1 MAAHHVT
8 GGAGMVVGPLGLERH
23 LRYWSR
29 PRQGGEPQP
38 PGGPGYLPSKTHLTI
53 ISPSHHHLTII
64 SPSHHHH
71 TIISPSHHI
80 TIISPSHHLHPTFSL
95 SLSSSWRWHLPIF
108 THLIFL
114 WFFRPYP
121 TILIL
126 QILFPSQLTW
136 KQGRG
141 ILYSHAVYIWI
152 VLLFKYTKNSRR
164 WENSLLKSG
173 SGKNNFVFPKPFH
186 FRSFSF
192 SRAARMSSEDKG
204 GWEASRRGE

>member
-53 ISPSHHHLTII
+53 ISPYHHHLTISPLSLHLTII
-64 SPSHHHH
+64 SPGYLPSKTHL
-71 TIISPSHHI
+71 TISIPPSHCPCPPLEDDI
-80 TIISPSHHLHPTFSL
+80 FP
-95 SLSSSWRWHLPIF
+95 F
-108 THLIFL
+108 THLIVFMIL
-114 WFFRPYP
+114 PSSP

-141 ILYSHAVYIWI
+141 ILYSHAVYI
-152 VLLFKYTKNSRR
+152 
-164 WENSLLKSG
+164 
-173 SGKNNFVFPKPFH
+173 
-186 FRSFSF
+186 
-192 SRAARMSSEDKG
+192 
-204 GWEASRRGE
+204 

>member
-53 ISPSHHHLTII
+53 SIPPSHCPCPPLEDDIF
-64 SPSHHHH
+64 P
-71 TIISPSHHI
+71 
-80 TIISPSHHLHPTFSL
+80 
-95 SLSSSWRWHLPIF
+95 F
-108 THLIFL
+108 THLIVFMIL
-114 WFFRPYP
+114 PSSP

-136 KQGRG
+136 KQGRR
-141 ILYSHAVYIWI
+141 ILYSHAAYIWI

-164 WENSLLKSG
+164 WENSLFKSG
-173 SGKNNFVFPKPFH
+173 SGRNNFVFPKPFH